1 MSSIISFRIAAKLK
15 QFVHSLDIGWLDNPS
30 GDFSW
35 QEGVG
40 QSTGF
45 KYDSTHLFW
54 QDGLPAGF
62 INIVTQVP
70 GQVQQDTANFGFNPT
85 PSQGWGSIP
94 PAVVGS
100 TTWAYTDS
108 FCQLNI
114 GAIYALADSFQLH
127 KVHWILINFP
137 VSPYYKN
144 SLSYSYWG
152 ASWPA
157 AEGVLQEL
165 REIENTNPFF
175 HFYDANNNGNHD
187 YGPED
192 AYDENHLSYLG
203 AAKMGTRLDS
213 LIRQIGIQ

>member
-1 MSSIISFRIAAKLK
+1 MLKLWQLSDSLEVAIIGNSQACNGVDVTKFSGLMAYNLAASGGDLLGQENIVLHYFLPHCGKIK
-15 QFVHSLDIGWLDNPS
+15 AVCSSLDIGWLDNPS

-108 FCQLNI
+108 F
-114 GAIYALADSFQLH
+114 
-127 KVHWILINFP
+127 
-137 VSPYYKN
+137 
-144 SLSYSYWG
+144 LSTEYRG
-152 ASWPA
+152 D
-157 AEGVLQEL
+157 L
-165 REIENTNPFF
+165 RPC
-175 HFYDANNNGNHD
+175 
-187 YGPED
+187 
-192 AYDENHLSYLG
+192 
-203 AAKMGTRLDS
+203 
-213 LIRQIGIQ
+213 